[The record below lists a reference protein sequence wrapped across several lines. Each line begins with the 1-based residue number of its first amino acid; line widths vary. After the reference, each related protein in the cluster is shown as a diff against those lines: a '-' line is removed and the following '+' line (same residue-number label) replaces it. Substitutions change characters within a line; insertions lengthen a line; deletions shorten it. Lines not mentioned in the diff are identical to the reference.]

1 MMTEELKEYFN
12 KRKDIAFAFLYG
24 SYATGKASKLSDVDI
39 AVYFYPQRKHPVEY
53 EEEIFYA
60 GENEVWGDLQRI
72 LKKEVEVLVLN
83 RACAGVAASAIR
95 GIPLAINDWGLYLDF
110 METITDIAD
119 DFMELIINEY
129 KDRMKLEKRD

>member
-24 SYATGKASKLSDVDI
+24 SHATGKASKLSDVDV

-72 LKKEVEVLVLN
+72 LKEEVEVLVLN

-95 GIPLAINDWGLYLDF
+95 GIPLAIDDWGLYLDF

-119 DFMELIINEY
+119 DFMEFIINSY
-129 KDRMKLEKRD
+129 KDRIKLEKRD